1 MKSMKLQVYDPPMC
15 CSTGLCG
22 PNVKPELVN
31 FANDLKWLEQQGVTV
46 ERFNLASTPA
56 AFMSQEAVKTALHDE
71 GNECL
76 PLIVVNGSIVSKG
89 AYPSRSQLMKFA
101 GIENE
106 KGIDGKANAT
116 QTEGTAACGPEC
128 SCNSSEIK
136 TEPEPSCG
144 PGCCCNSSPSSSSK
158 KLKTVLCIIV
168 LLAVVGVFIYKNNTP
183 KNNSNNQTAQN
194 SPAFAVAT
202 VGPNVKT
209 EATPVTVVAAV
220 ADPQTIAEK
229 SDNQAAQNS
238 PAVAAASA
246 KPAVKSDVLPVMTA
260 AASIPSDKAET
271 AAVATVA
278 ESQTIA
284 KKSDESSRTIG
295 VYLDSLSSLNKV
307 ALSQD
312 AVFIFIPASK
322 NEVADEA
329 TSKAINA
336 VQQTLKAK
344 NINLGLYTLP
354 TSSADYAAIAAR
366 VQAPAILIAS
376 KGKGMAAVSGEVTE
390 TKLLQ
395 AYIASA
401 RSGGCGPS
409 SGSCG
414 PSSGGCN

>member
-31 FANDLKWLEQQGVTV
+31 FANDLKWLAQQGVTV

-56 AFMSQEAVKTALHDE
+56 AFMSQEAVKTALHDD
-71 GNECL
+71 GNNCL

-89 AYPSRSQLMKFA
+89 TYPSRSQLMKFA

-106 KGIDGKANAT
+106 KGADENADAAE
-116 QTEGTAACGPEC
+116 TEGTAACGPEC
-128 SCNSSEIK
+128 SCGSSEIK
-136 TEPEPSCG
+136 PEPETACG
-144 PGCCCNSSPSSSSK
+144 PGCCCNSSPSSLSK
-158 KLKTVLCIIV
+158 KLKTVLSVIV
-168 LLAVVGVFIYKNNTP
+168 LLAVVGVFIYKNNTS
-183 KNNSNNQTAQN
+183 KNNSNNQTAPN
-194 SPAFAVAT
+194 SPAFAVA
-202 VGPNVKT
+202 
-209 EATPVTVVAAV
+209 AA
-220 ADPQTIAEK
+220 E
-229 SDNQAAQNS
+229 
-238 PAVAAASA
+238 
-246 KPAVKSDVLPVMTA
+246 PAVKSDTTPVMAA
-260 AASIPSDKAET
+260 AASIPSAKAET

-278 ESQTIA
+278 ESQMIA
-284 KKSDESSRTIG
+284 KKSDESSRKIG

-312 AVFIFIPASK
+312 AVFIFIPAPK
-322 NEVADEA
+322 NEVADDA
-329 TSKAINA
+329 TSKAVIA
-336 VQQTLKAK
+336 AQQTLKAK

-376 KGKGMAAVSGEVTE
+376 KGKGMSAVSGEVTE

-409 SGSCG
+409 SGGCG
-414 PSSGGCN
+414 PSSSGCN